1 MRAQELL
8 TALSIKVFT
17 TEYEGIYYSKDK
29 QIIPFT
35 TIDVDGTGNL
45 VLYHESRKPP
55 LLIKDLLTKL
65 MLNKKRQITYWDG
78 EEKLPLFG
86 YKIDD
91 NKIIV

>member
-8 TALSIKVFT
+8 TALSTKVFT
-17 TEYEGIYYSKDK
+17 TEYEGIYYNKDK

-35 TIDVDGTGNL
+35 TIDIDGSGNL
-45 VLYHESRKPP
+45 VLYQEKHKPP

-78 EEKLPLFG
+78 EEKRLMFG

-91 NKIIV
+91 DKIIV